1 MDVVVVERGGGFCV
15 RLTVVAVC
23 CVPQDGHTIA
33 NSVCSQS
40 WYQTGLLVR
49 KLCQRSLHAKQFV
62 IEMTHAIG
70 RLVGQKAVSKLGIQV
85 IRPQRFL

>member
-1 MDVVVVERGGGFCV
+1 MDVVVVERGGGFSV
-15 RLTVVAVC
+15 RLTVVAIY
-23 CVPQDGHTIA
+23 CVPQAGHTIA

-40 WYQTGLLVR
+40 RYQTSLLIR
-49 KLCQRSLHAKQFV
+49 KLCQRSVNAKRFV
-62 IEMTHAIG
+62 IEMTHAVG